1 MEKSVHFLLISGYV
15 DIASVNFL
23 FKVLLFILLSV
34 FIVFVFL
41 ALLWHLIEL
50 LKLIVRQGIFLDV
63 LLLRLYVL
71 DISLVL
77 SKELLSISL
86 EKYLILLIILL
97 IPIELGPNACL
108 TDNVKQ
114 LLINWLRFRVD
125 GTILIQKILTDLQL
139 LFDAQC
145 DYE

>member
-50 LKLIVRQGIFLDV
+50 LKLIVRQGIFFDV

-77 SKELLSISL
+77 SKGLLSVSL

-97 IPIELGPNACL
+97 IPIELNPYACL

-125 GTILIQKILTDLQL
+125 GTILVQKILTDLQL

>member
-15 DIASVNFL
+15 NVASVNFL

-86 EKYLILLIILL
+86 EKYLILHIILL
-97 IPIELGPNACL
+97 IPIELSPYACL

-125 GTILIQKILTDLQL
+125 GTILVQKILTDLQL

>member
-1 MEKSVHFLLISGYV
+1 MEKSVHFLLISEYV
-15 DIASVNFL
+15 DVASVNFL

-77 SKELLSISL
+77 SKELLSVSL

-97 IPIELGPNACL
+97 IPIELGPYTCL
-108 TDNVKQ
+108 TDYDKQ

-125 GTILIQKILTDLQL
+125 GTVLVQKIFTDLQL

>member
-15 DIASVNFL
+15 NVASVNFL

-77 SKELLSISL
+77 SKELLSVSL

-97 IPIELGPNACL
+97 IPIELSPYACL

>member
-1 MEKSVHFLLISGYV
+1 MEKSVHFLLISEYV
-15 DIASVNFL
+15 DVASVNFL

-77 SKELLSISL
+77 SKELLSVSL

-97 IPIELGPNACL
+97 IPIELNPYACL